1 MTSAIYSF
9 DEMVEHARLIPGK
22 RIVVAGGD
30 NRAALEAVIA
40 AAAEF
45 RTETLVV
52 GRRDRIHPLLR
63 SLKADLPILDCS
75 DDAEIAREAVAR
87 IRAGQGD
94 ILLKGSVDTA
104 TVMRAV
110 LDSTSGLRTGQLL
123 SDVFLFENP
132 ARQPNRL
139 MMITDGG
146 INVSPGLAEKIEI
159 IRNAVRV
166 AQVLGWEMPRVALL
180 SATEKVT
187 PAIPSTLEAAVI
199 SKMNERGQIPGCL
212 IEGPLALDLAVA
224 PEAAEA
230 KGISS
235 PVVGRADILVAPN
248 IEVANV
254 LAKSTV
260 YFARFRL
267 AHVTVGASVPVLIP
281 SRSDSAEAKFLS
293 IALGLLMRARE
304 GVSPSPESPPRPT
317 QTA

>member
-1 MTSAIYSF
+1 MTSAIYTF
-9 DEMVEHARLIPGK
+9 DQMVERARLLPGR
-22 RIVVAGGD
+22 RIIVAGGD
-30 NRAALEAVIA
+30 NRAVLEAVIA

-45 RTETLVV
+45 RTDTLLV

-63 SLKADLPILDCS
+63 SLQADLPLLDGS
-75 DDAEIAREAVAR
+75 DDAEIARTAVAQ
-87 IRAGQGD
+87 IRAQRGD
-94 ILLKGSVDTA
+94 ILLKGSIDTA
-104 TVMRAV
+104 TLMRAV

-132 ARQPNRL
+132 RRQPNRL

-166 AQVLGWEMPRVALL
+166 ARMLGWETPKVALL

-187 PAIPSTLEAAVI
+187 PAIASTMEAAVI

-224 PEAAEA
+224 PDAARA
-230 KGISS
+230 KGVTS
-235 PVVGRADILVAPN
+235 PVAGHADILVAPN

-254 LAKSTV
+254 LAKSTIS
-260 YFARFRL
+260 FAGFRL
-267 AHVTVGASVPVLIP
+267 AHVTVGAAVPVLLP

-293 IALGLLMRARE
+293 IALGLLVGAGE
-304 GVSPSPESPPRPT
+304 GAFPSAEKAPPSVET
-317 QTA
+317 G

>member
-1 MTSAIYSF
+1 MTSAIHSF
-9 DEMVEHARLIPGK
+9 DQMVERARCVPGR
-22 RIVVAGGD
+22 RIIVAGGD

-45 RTETLVV
+45 RTEALIV
-52 GRRDRIHPLLR
+52 GRRDRIRPLVQALE
-63 SLKADLPILDCS
+63 ADLPILDRS
-75 DDAEIAREAVAR
+75 DDAEIAGEAVAQ
-87 IRAGQGD
+87 IRAQRGD

-132 ARQPNRL
+132 NRQPNRL

-159 IRNAVRV
+159 IRNAVKV
-166 AQVLGWEMPRVALL
+166 ARVLGWEMPKVALL

-187 PAIPSTLEAAVI
+187 PALASTMEAAVI

-224 PEAAEA
+224 PEAARV

-235 PVVGRADILVAPN
+235 PVAGCADILVAPN
-248 IEVANV
+248 IEVANI
-254 LAKSTV
+254 LAKSTT

-293 IALGLLMRARE
+293 IALALVMCASEGEARA
-304 GVSPSPESPPRPT
+304 
-317 QTA
+317 